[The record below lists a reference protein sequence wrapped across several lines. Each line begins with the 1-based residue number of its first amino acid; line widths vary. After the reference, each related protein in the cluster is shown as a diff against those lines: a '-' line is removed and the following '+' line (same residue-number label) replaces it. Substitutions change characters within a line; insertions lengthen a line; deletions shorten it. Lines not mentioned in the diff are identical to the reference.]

1 MANESKKDNA
11 VEHLGIT
18 EDEFDKLVYDCID
31 VYNEVPD
38 PSIVLSV
45 HAAIPVVRQRMLG
58 EDGAGISTY
67 EKALAGVMF
76 TMGKGLMMTKVKR
89 IVDNAE
95 RMIGNNLS
103 MQIIFKYVMNSMLNV
118 MGVQEGVGDGDE
130 PCTDHDCENCA
141 NKNVRKKGSCGEE
154 EKPEDEG

>member
-1 MANESKKDNA
+1 MANELKKDNA

-18 EDEFDKLVYDCID
+18 EDEFDKLVCDCID
-31 VYNEVPD
+31 VYNQVPG

-76 TMGKGLMMTKVKR
+76 TMGKDLTMTKVKR
-89 IVDNAE
+89 TVDNAS
-95 RMIGNNLS
+95 RMMDNHLPV
-103 MQIIFKYVMNSMLNV
+103 QVIFKYVMDCLLKV
-118 MGVQEGVGDGDE
+118 MSVQEGVGGGNE
-130 PCTDHDCENCA
+130 PCTDHD
-141 NKNVRKKGSCGEE
+141 
-154 EKPEDEG
+154 